1 MSFFAAGDRRL
12 ALIRGS
18 YTDSMEY
25 DEMVIDQLK
34 RKHQGKSPSDGPKKK
49 CLDGLIIRWSS
60 RSLPWNIPIHLQQET
75 RNHSKMDA
83 LWAPP
88 QSVSLEHGGVN
99 YLLLPIQWEWWS
111 LSWQIVLTCFDW
123 KHVDSTMQHEGSG
136 LCWDVDQ
143 ANLGSC
149 FDVQNHIMW
158 NQILWV
164 INRCVW
170 KNNQSSQIHT
180 YSYLQDRTSELAEL
194 VSFRRL
200 LQLWYGRYSIT
211 ILDGV
216 FKPTYNWAGHWA
228 TVAEDVLPIFPVV
241 NCPLGE
247 SKFNWMCCSQLFVY
261 YGPFKQIQDIPVT
274 ILHSCLVSITPTS
287 HLPHSQATVERLLMS
302 SVSRS

>member
-1 MSFFAAGDRRL
+1 MKPQLTDCFDMFWLETCRL
-12 ALIRGS
+12 HHATWREWPVLR
-18 YTDSMEY
+18 
-25 DEMVIDQLK
+25 
-34 RKHQGKSPSDGPKKK
+34 
-49 CLDGLIIRWSS
+49 CWSS
-60 RSLPWNIPIHLQQET
+60 QSRILFWRAKSYHVKPDTMSYKSLCL
-75 RNHSKMDA
+75 
-83 LWAPP
+83 
-88 QSVSLEHGGVN
+88 
-99 YLLLPIQWEWWS
+99 
-111 LSWQIVLTCFDW
+111 
-123 KHVDSTMQHEGSG
+123 
-136 LCWDVDQ
+136 
-143 ANLGSC
+143 
-149 FDVQNHIMW
+149 
-158 NQILWV
+158 
-164 INRCVW
+164 